1 MKDIFDQFPELHQK
15 TQNSFASPPQLTSH
29 DVVIRLTTIPQ
40 VIRLT
45 SIPQGL
51 SPF

>member
-15 TQNSFASPPQLTSH
+15 PKIHLRLRLEKLTSH

-40 VIRLT
+40 
-45 SIPQGL
+45 GL